1 MKTNIE
7 ILEDIIHSHKSS
19 LFLRHSTATRKDV
32 RALAELLHK
41 EVVDP
46 YMARRIAASIAA
58 VTAKMEA
65 QEREAHSN
73 GDVAVKNYQLTL
85 DFK

>member
-1 MKTNIE
+1 MKTGIE

-32 RALAELLHK
+32 RALAELLYK

-46 YMARRIAASIAA
+46 YIARSTAASIAA
-58 VTAKMEA
+58 ATTEMKA

-73 GDVAVKNYQLTL
+73 GGVAVKNYQLAL
-85 DFK
+85 DFQ